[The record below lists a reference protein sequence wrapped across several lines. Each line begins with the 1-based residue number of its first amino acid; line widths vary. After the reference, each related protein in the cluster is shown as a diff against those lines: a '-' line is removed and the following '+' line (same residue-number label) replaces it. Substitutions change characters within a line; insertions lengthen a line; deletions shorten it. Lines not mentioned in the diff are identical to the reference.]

1 MNLPPEF
8 DPAFQVFLLA
18 LLLALTMQNLES
30 SSSYSP

>member
-18 LLLALTMQNLES
+18 LLLGLTMQNLEAS
-30 SSSYSP
+30 SS